1 SATGASRVFNSH
13 RADALFSSL
22 SFSTSFFSRAMGP
35 SSFSV
40 LCESD
45 EISRA
50 TTASA
55 SVTTSATRAS
65 QATILGMP
73 ALPDDVII
81 IIASSSISFSV
92 STTDV
97 I

>member
-1 SATGASRVFNSH
+1 PRPARHASSTRTGLMRSSHPYPSR
-13 RADALFSSL
+13 LP
-22 SFSTSFFSRAMGP
+22 FFSRAMGP